1 MLPYF
6 IVFTTLFQSQWR
18 KFVQRRSKHEFVSG
32 SVYHNNGWQAWIGI
46 WKERNL
52 SGMLLCA
59 LIDKPHH
66 FLSYFPINFMEWSE
80 HNFSNRGLPNYERWN
95 FVNYQL
101 STQADIKVKRQSNP
115 EKSCILYYT
124 KSGKNLPFQVE
135 DERIFQSLK
144 SVTLIVGVWSGT
156 TRKKCS
162 QLFKWRTQYVVL
174 KWFASAFSP
183 VHNDRNLYT
192 VRPQPE

>member
-6 IVFTTLFQSQWR
+6 IVFTTLFQSQGR

-52 SGMLLCA
+52 SGMLLRA
-59 LIDKPHH
+59 LKDKPHH
-66 FLSYFPINFMEWSE
+66 FLSYFLINLMEWSE

-101 STQADIKVKRQSNP
+101 STLADIKVKRQSNL
-115 EKSCILYYT
+115 KKAVYYT
-124 KSGKNLPFQVE
+124 IQRAGKIFPFKS
-135 DERIFQSLK
+135 
-144 SVTLIVGVWSGT
+144 T
-156 TRKKCS
+156 TREFFS
-162 QLFKWRTQYVVL
+162 HWNQWR
-174 KWFASAFSP
+174 
-183 VHNDRNLYT
+183 
-192 VRPQPE
+192 